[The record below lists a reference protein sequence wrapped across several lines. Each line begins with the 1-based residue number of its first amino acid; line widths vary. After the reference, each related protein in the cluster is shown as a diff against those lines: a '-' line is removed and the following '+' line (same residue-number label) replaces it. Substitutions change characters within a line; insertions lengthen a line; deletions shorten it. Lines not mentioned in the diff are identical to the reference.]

1 MSRLFTLFAFT
12 ALTYCGCHSQSGA
25 SAWPDAVRRIHNSAI
40 VVDGHNDLPWR
51 IREFHDSSFDKI
63 DLTRPQP
70 DLHTDIDRLRRGGV
84 GAQFWSAYVPVSTMA
99 DGGAARYGLEQ
110 IDLIRRMVDRYPSV
124 FEMALTADD
133 IVRIHRSGK
142 IASLIGLE
150 GGHAIEN
157 SLGVLRTF
165 YDLGVR
171 YLTLTHSRT
180 HDWCDSCTDA
190 ARHGGLSPFGEE
202 VIREMNR
209 LGMLVDI
216 SHISSEAMRDVLRVS
231 RSPIIASHSSAFALA
246 AHPRN
251 VPDDVLRG
259 VAENGGVIMVNF
271 YPGFILQELAPEV
284 GERANTIKAIRA
296 KHLDNAAGK
305 AAANEAVEAW
315 ECDHPKPRGTVKDV
329 VDHID
334 HIVKVAGIDHVGL
347 GSDYDG
353 IPTVPEQL
361 DDVAAFPNIT
371 QELLARGYSSG
382 DIHKILGQNLIRAF
396 REAGAV
402 SDKGK

>member
-1 MSRLFTLFAFT
+1 MTRLFVLLAFV
-12 ALTYCGCHSQSGA
+12 ALSYCGCRSHSAPSL
-25 SAWPDAVRRIHNSAI
+25 WPEAVRRVHDSAI

-70 DLHTDIDRLRRGGV
+70 DLHTDIERLKIGGM
-84 GAQFWSAYVPVSTMA
+84 GAQFWSAYVPISTIA

-110 IDLIRRMVDRYPSV
+110 IDLIRRMVDRYPDV
-124 FEMALTADD
+124 FEMALSADD

-150 GGHAIEN
+150 GGHAMEN

-165 YDLGVR
+165 FDLGVR
-171 YLTLTHSRT
+171 YMTLTHNET
-180 HDWCDSCTDA
+180 LDWCDAATDEA
-190 ARHGGLSPFGEE
+190 KHGGLSSFGEE

-216 SHISSEAMRDVLRVS
+216 SHVSADAMRDVLRVS
-231 RSPIIASHSSAFALA
+231 SAPVIASHSSAFALA

-259 VAENGGVIMVNF
+259 VAENGGVVMVNF
-271 YPGFILQELAPEV
+271 YPGFILQELAPN
-284 GERANTIKAIRA
+284 GERAKAIEAIRA
-296 KHLDNAAGK
+296 KHDDE
-305 AAANEAVEAW
+305 AAAKEAVEAW
-315 ECDHPKPRGTVKDV
+315 KREHPRPRGTLQDV

-371 QELLARGYSSG
+371 QELIARGYSAT
-382 DIHKILGQNLIRAF
+382 DIHKVLGQNLIRAF
-396 REAGAV
+396 REAGDVAER
-402 SDKGK
+402 